1 MKEYAT
7 VQPLLKRGSEFLG
20 VRYPIICGAM
30 TWVSEPKLVSA
41 VANAGAFGCLAG
53 GNAPTDVLRA
63 QIAEMKERTDKPF
76 AVNLITIAP
85 AYHAHLEMLAE
96 VKVPYI
102 IFAGSFPREKEI
114 EAAKATG
121 AKVLCFAST
130 ISIAERMIRFGADAI
145 ILEGSEAGGHI
156 GHVSTTVLVQQVLY
170 RFCDQIPIFVAGGIG
185 TGKMMAHMLLM
196 GAAGVQLG
204 TRFVMTE
211 ESNVHPAFKEAF
223 IHANARDAISTPQ
236 YDSKLPVVAVRALRN
251 RGTAEFGALQL
262 RLLKELEAGNIHR
275 QEAQEE
281 VEKFWIGALRRAA
294 VEGDVEMGSLMA
306 GQSVGL
312 VDKVI
317 TIRELLDELLRDADR
332 ELVEIKRKLSC

>member
-1 MKEYAT
+1 MEEYAN
-7 VQPLLKRGSEFLG
+7 VRPLLKRGSEFLG
-20 VRYPIICGAM
+20 VKYPIICGAM

-53 GNAPTDVLRA
+53 GNAPTEVLRA

-85 AYHAHLEMLAE
+85 AYHSHLEMLAE

-102 IFAGSFPREKEI
+102 VFAGSFPREKEI
-114 EAAKATG
+114 AAAKATG

-196 GAAGVQLG
+196 GAAGRPARHPVRHDRRIQRPPRLQG
-204 TRFVMTE
+204 GVHSCQRTR
-211 ESNVHPAFKEAF
+211 
-223 IHANARDAISTPQ
+223 
-236 YDSKLPVVAVRALRN
+236 
-251 RGTAEFGALQL
+251 RGQ
-262 RLLKELEAGNIHR
+262 
-275 QEAQEE
+275 
-281 VEKFWIGALRRAA
+281 
-294 VEGDVEMGSLMA
+294 
-306 GQSVGL
+306 
-312 VDKVI
+312 
-317 TIRELLDELLRDADR
+317 
-332 ELVEIKRKLSC
+332 